1 MAGKAPQRKT
11 PECLANADCQRH
23 VTLKVSTSTFSECT
37 CFSQSMY
44 TMLQGNQMD
53 SRSKITKHTANTPMG
68 NVAVGLCCQRGSRR
82 PHCQRGNGSMWKLTR
97 SPSTQQTVQWGMLPA
112 DSAAKGEAEDHTAKG
127 GVVQCEVDN
136 WHYADM

>member
-23 VTLKVSTSTFSECT
+23 VALKVSTSTFSECT

-44 TMLQGNQMD
+44 TMRQGNQMD
-53 SRSKITKHTANTPMG
+53 SRSKI
-68 NVAVGLCCQRGSRR
+68 VRGINWI
-82 PHCQRGNGSMWKLTR
+82 PEAR
-97 SPSTQQTVQWGMLPA
+97 SQSTQQTVQWGMLPL
-112 DSAAKGEAEDHTAKG
+112 DSAAKGGAEDHTAKG